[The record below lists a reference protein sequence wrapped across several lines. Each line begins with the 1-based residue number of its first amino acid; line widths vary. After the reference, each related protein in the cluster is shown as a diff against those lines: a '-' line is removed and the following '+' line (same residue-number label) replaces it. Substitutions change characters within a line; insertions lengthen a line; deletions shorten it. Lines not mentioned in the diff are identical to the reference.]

1 MAEESTLDS
10 DINEEIV
17 EPSEVSTPLLDEWA
31 SYILSRREQY
41 ANERRAIIGR
51 EYDSNKRSWDAL
63 IEREWM
69 VMEERLRGG
78 LGVEREVR
86 NYFGDSFFKDDKELL
101 AEVIEMTA
109 QFPTTRINLGKRERE
124 LKIYTFEDFLMLSN
138 QGIFREDYF
147 ILDPQSKWKRKIS
160 ESLSAY
166 GFENTQSLIMEGEKY
181 YVIGKR
187 E

>member
-1 MAEESTLDS
+1 
-10 DINEEIV
+10 
-17 EPSEVSTPLLDEWA
+17 
-31 SYILSRREQY
+31 
-41 ANERRAIIGR
+41 
-51 EYDSNKRSWDAL
+51 
-63 IEREWM
+63 
-69 VMEERLRGG
+69 
-78 LGVEREVR
+78 
-86 NYFGDSFFKDDKELL
+86 
-101 AEVIEMTA
+101 MTQ